1 MSDDVI
7 LSRAEAK
14 NLADFLRRRGIGEHY
29 SLLKRFDP
37 QSSSL
42 RDEVAKAIALDTAA
56 YSLPVPSDYSLA
68 DAVLAVVRKHYR
80 ERIADLR
87 HQRGGDGWIVRYD
100 DLTALFGDDE
110 QIVRAAHQ
118 WDERGDTVGY

>member
-14 NLADFLRRRGIGEHY
+14 NLADFLRRRGIGEHH
-29 SLLKRFDP
+29 SLLKRLDP

-80 ERIADLR
+80 ERAEGLVFWYSNGPVMDRRDVL
-87 HQRGGDGWIVRYD
+87 
-100 DLTALFGDDE
+100 ALFGGDD
-110 QIVRAAHQ
+110 
-118 WDERGDTVGY
+118 D

>member
-14 NLADFLRRRGIGEHY
+14 NLADFLRRRGIGEHH
-29 SLLKRFDP
+29 SLLKRLDP
-37 QSSSL
+37 QSPSL

-87 HQRGGDGWIVRYD
+87 HQWGGDGWIVRYD
-100 DLTALFGDDE
+100 DLTALFGDD
-110 QIVRAAHQ
+110 
-118 WDERGDTVGY
+118 DE